1 MKRRTVLAGIA
12 TILAQP
18 AVMAQTPAQ
27 GGMRRLGV
35 LMGNTADDPVGQSY
49 AAALTRGLRGLDW
62 QEGQNLRIDW
72 RWTGGDPALFD
83 RYAAEL
89 LALGPDVLLAQSSP
103 SVVALRRITT
113 TIPIVFTMVS
123 DPVGQGFVEN
133 LAHPGGNV
141 TGFSDFNS
149 LMASKW
155 LEMLTQ
161 VAPPVAR
168 VAVLYNPT
176 TAPYAGPMLREIA
189 AAAPS
194 FSIATEAAPCH
205 DAAGIEAMIAE
216 LARQERGGARGGLL
230 VLTDIFNIVH
240 RDTILAAAA
249 RASLPTVYF
258 ARSFAMAG
266 GLMSYGIDYADLFL
280 RSADYIDRILKGTN
294 PRDLPV
300 QQPTKFELVINL
312 KTAKARDI
320 NLSMTLLA
328 TANEVIE

>member
-1 MKRRTVLAGIA
+1 MKRRSVLAGIA

-141 TGFSDFNS
+141 TGFSDFNA
-149 LMASKW
+149 LMAGKW

-168 VAVLYNPT
+168 VAVLYNPV
-176 TAPYAGPMLREIA
+176 TAPYAGLMMDAIRD
-189 AAAPS
+189 AAPS
-194 FSIATEAAPCH
+194 FAITAQSAPCH
-205 DAAGIEAMIAE
+205 DAAGIQSVIAE
-216 LARQERGGARGGLL
+216 LAHGERGGLL
-230 VLTDIFNIVH
+230 VLTDIFAIVH
-240 RDTILAAAA
+240 RDTILGSAALH
-249 RASLPTVYF
+249 RLPTVYF
-258 ARSFAMAG
+258 TRSFTMAG
-266 GLMSYGIDYADLFL
+266 GLMSYGIDYADLFI
-280 RSADYIDRILKGTN
+280 RSAAYIDRILKGAS
-294 PRDLPV
+294 PRELPV

-312 KTAKARDI
+312 KTAKA
-320 NLSMTLLA
+320 LGLTVPVSLLGRA
-328 TANEVIE
+328 DELIE